1 MWRLLRLEAGKS
13 ADFQK
18 TSRAGAGENL
28 NPARARGPQL
38 RDRETPLWCG
48 HYQQRQFHKDQSS
61 LMTSALATPRADLKP
76 NTLAYETTPLVK
88 PTGFREYDARWLYGP
103 EINLLGVQALGLGL
117 GTLIREAGKA
127 PRIVVGHDFRAYST
141 SIKQALTV
149 GLMTAGI
156 EVNDIGLALSPVAY
170 FAQFA
175 LDIPA
180 VAMVTASHNENGWT
194 GVKMGYDR
202 PLTFGPDEMGRL
214 KEIVLKGEGKAA
226 PGGAYKWIPGLR
238 EKYIDDLAKAGKIK
252 RKLKVVAA
260 CGNGTAGAF
269 APEALARLGVDVIP
283 MDAELDHSFP
293 KYNPNPEDLEMLH
306 AMQHAVREHGADLA
320 LGFDGDGDRCGVVDD
335 EGEEIFADKIG
346 VLIARDLSAL
356 HKNAQ
361 FVVDVKSTGLFVT
374 DPVLM
379 RNGAKTVYWKTG
391 HSYIKRKNHEL
402 GAIAGFE
409 KSGHFFFNKPI
420 GRGYDD
426 GLVAAIAL
434 LQMLDRAP
442 DMKLSDMRKSLPK
455 TWQSPTMSPHCADEA
470 KYGVVDKVVKTIE
483 ARAKDGGAIIGQ
495 KIRDVVTVNGV
506 RITAADGTWGLIRAS
521 SNKPELV
528 VVVESPTSEENMR
541 AMFAELD
548 AVLSA
553 HKEVGAYN
561 QKL

>member
-1 MWRLLRLEAGKS
+1 MTDAL
-13 ADFQK
+13 
-18 TSRAGAGENL
+18 
-28 NPARARGPQL
+28 PA
-38 RDRETPLWCG
+38 
-48 HYQQRQFHKDQSS
+48 
-61 LMTSALATPRADLKP
+61 PRADLKP

-88 PTGFREYDARWLYGP
+88 ATGFREYDARWIFGP

-117 GTLIREAGKA
+117 GTLIREAGRP

-194 GVKMGYDR
+194 GVKMGYEK

-214 KEIVLKGEGKAA
+214 KEIVLGGEGRARA
-226 PGGAYKWIPGLR
+226 GGAYKWIPGLR
-238 EKYIDDLAKAGKIK
+238 ERYLDDLAAAGPIR

-260 CGNGTAGAF
+260 CGNGTAGAY
-269 APEALARLGVDVIP
+269 APEALQRLGVDVIP

-306 AMQHAVREHGADLA
+306 AMQHAVRERGADIA

-346 VLIARDLSAL
+346 VLLARDLSAL
-356 HKNAQ
+356 NPGAQ
-361 FVVDVKSTGLFVT
+361 FVVDVKSTGLFLT
-374 DPVLM
+374 DPQLIK
-379 RNGAKTVYWKTG
+379 NGAKTLYWKTG
-391 HSYIKRKNHEL
+391 HSYIKRKSHEL
-402 GAIAGFE
+402 GALAGFE

-434 LQMLDRAP
+434 LKMLDRNP
-442 DMKLSDMRKSLPK
+442 DKKLSDLRKSLPK
-455 TWQSPTMSPHCADEA
+455 TWQSPTMSPKCADEA
-470 KYGVVDKVVKTIE
+470 KYGVIEKVVAEIQ
-483 ARAKDGGAIIGQ
+483 ARAERGDKIIGQ
-495 KIRDVVTVNGV
+495 KVRDVVTVNGV
-506 RITAADGTWGLIRAS
+506 RITAEDGTWGLIRAS

-528 VVVESPTSEENMR
+528 VVVESPTSEANMR

-548 AVLSA
+548 AVLRQ

-561 QKL
+561 QKI